1 MTDVAPSPTTP
12 NGTSPTGTS
21 PTGTARAAAGNPSAG
36 SRGGGARQA
45 GLTAPPRLRRRPV
58 FLVVGVLAVALGALI
73 TSWLVTRVG
82 HAQPVVAVREAVDR
96 GEVITEQ
103 NLMTVSISVDP
114 ALKVIAAAQ
123 LPSVVGQRAT
133 VDLPAGGLVVQG
145 SFDAQPLP
153 VAGQSLV
160 GVWLAPGQLPGQ
172 PLRSGDRVRVVATPR
187 QQESLP
193 DQAPTVLAATV
204 VSTSVSPDGHSLVT
218 VSVPTP
224 VAPQLSA
231 LVATGRIALVLDSA
245 AR

>member
-1 MTDVAPSPTTP
+1 M
-12 NGTSPTGTS
+12 
-21 PTGTARAAAGNPSAG
+21 
-36 SRGGGARQA
+36 
-45 GLTAPPRLRRRPV
+45 
-58 FLVVGVLAVALGALI
+58 FLVIGVLAVALGALI
-73 TSWLVTRVG
+73 TTWLVTRVG
-82 HAQPVVAVREAVDR
+82 HTQPVVAVREAVDR

-103 NLMTVSISVDP
+103 NLMTVNISVDP
-114 ALKVIAAAQ
+114 ALKVIAAGQ

-160 GVWLAPGQLPGQ
+160 GVWLSPGQLPGQ

-187 QQESLP
+187 QQEPLP

-218 VSVPTP
+218 VSVPTQ
-224 VAPQLSA
+224 VAPQVSA